1 MLFWVVLY
9 GIYYHRAFFESIIL
23 HHAPFKFCRLLQVM
37 FLFQNVYKLAVLPL
51 LYKSTNDIVI
61 ACTVLGSIFSSPAC
75 GKLFALAMFLPTF
88 YIFHAHFVSFYDVY
102 TLVELGYSGACLR
115 LSILCIFL

>member
-37 FLFQNVYKLAVLPL
+37 FLFQNVYKLAVLLLALYALQCAL
-51 LYKSTNDIVI
+51 LYVHRHLQPLKVKHMY
-61 ACTVLGSIFSSPAC
+61 VGSRA
-75 GKLFALAMFLPTF
+75 
-88 YIFHAHFVSFYDVY
+88 VY
-102 TLVELGYSGACLR
+102 ASY
-115 LSILCIFL
+115 